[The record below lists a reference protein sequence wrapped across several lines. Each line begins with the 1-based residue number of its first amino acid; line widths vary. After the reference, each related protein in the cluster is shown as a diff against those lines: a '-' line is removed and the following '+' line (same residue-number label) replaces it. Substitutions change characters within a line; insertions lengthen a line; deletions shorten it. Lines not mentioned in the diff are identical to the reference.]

1 MAWSKPDSH
10 LTPHSEFTNDTN
22 GDSWKLAGLS
32 LGPFTWH
39 YQKQHCGSPCSNR
52 NVKVFFLVWG
62 VFFNEKRQ
70 HAVFTMCDLS
80 KTSLWGLGH
89 PSSYVTILFLLHLLS
104 ALILVTYHLSSSP
117 RGMIRLDMG
126 GSTDNPLIWFLCNLS
141 CPPFFPMG
149 SEHISFTVCNGIV
162 CWHVF
167 HFSYEWQINHYLS
180 YSV

>member
-10 LTPHSEFTNDTN
+10 ITHLSEFTNDTN

-52 NVKVFFLVWG
+52 NVKVFFFSLG
-62 VFFNEKRQ
+62 VFLMKKGSMLFSQCVTCLK
-70 HAVFTMCDLS
+70 
-80 KTSLWGLGH
+80 H
-89 PSSYVTILFLLHLLS
+89 PFEDWVILLMWPSCSYCTLLS

-117 RGMIRLDMG
+117 RGMIWLDMG

-141 CPPFFPMG
+141 CPPFLPMG
-149 SEHISFTVCNGIV
+149 SEHISFTVCNAIV